1 MTMNGVPTLQ
11 CSPHNASVLRFL
23 GAVVALSF
31 CSVPLAASGEA
42 ESPNSLRQAIDA
54 QHPGVPWID
63 TATLAQWLTQ
73 PQGRQVVLLDVREVA
88 EFDVSHLRG
97 ARRVSP
103 EAREMAALRLP
114 RTATIIVY
122 CSVGYRSA
130 ALGQRLRAAGY
141 QQVYNLQGGIF
152 QWANE
157 GRSLHRGS
165 TSVNQVHPY
174 DREWGRLLLERY
186 RSPL

>member
-1 MTMNGVPTLQ
+1 MTMNGGRTLQ
-11 CSPHNASVLRFL
+11 HSSQNPPFL
-23 GAVVALSF
+23 GLVAVVVALLSF
-31 CSVPLAASGEA
+31 GFPLVSCGEA
-42 ESPNSLRQAIDA
+42 ESPNALRLAIDA
-54 QHPGVPWID
+54 LHPGVPWVD
-63 TATLAQWLTQ
+63 SATLAQWLTQ
-73 PQGRQVVLLDVREVA
+73 PEGRQLVLLDVRETS

-103 EAREMAALRLP
+103 DARDMAALRLP

-141 QQVYNLQGGIF
+141 QQVFNLQGGIF

-157 GRSLHRGS
+157 GRDLHRGS
-165 TSVNQVHPY
+165 TPVNQVHPY
-174 DREWGRLLLERY
+174 DREWGRLLIEHY